1 MKTIK
6 ILIILFICFGLVS
19 CEKDFLNE
27 RPAKALLVPSTLS
40 DFQALLDNQGIMNSA
55 PNLGVISSDDFYS
68 TDNGIQSATTI
79 NRNTYLWANDL
90 YEGAYVADWSMPYQ
104 QVFYANVILDGLMKM
119 NESVKETSEWKQIK
133 GSALFFRGS
142 AMANLVQQFAAPFVP
157 STAEQTDGLPVRLN
171 PDVNERPGRESLKRT
186 YDQIIQDLTDAEK
199 LLPEESTYKSRPAK
213 PAALALLARIFL
225 SMGNYHQAEIFASS
239 CLKLNNQLLDYNS
252 LNLNITNAA
261 NPFPQA
267 LQNTNGEIL
276 FYSALI
282 SNSFFFS
289 TSTRVDTVLFQSY
302 HPNDL
307 RIPALFVDRGKGAI
321 NLKGSY
327 TGSFAYFG
335 GIAIDEVYLT
345 RAECYARNGKI
356 DDALKDLNSL
366 LVKRWKKGTFIPFTA
381 SDQDRAIKLILTER
395 RKEMIGRGLRWNDL
409 RRLNSDSRYAITL
422 NRLISGKTY
431 TLLPNSNRY
440 TLPLPDGE
448 ISGSG
453 IQQNPR

>member
-6 ILIILFICFGLVS
+6 ILILFVGLGLVS

-27 RPAKALLVPSTLS
+27 RPAKGLLVPSTLS
-40 DFQALLDNQGIMNSA
+40 DFQALLDNQGVMNSA

-79 NRNTYLWANDL
+79 NRNIYLWADDL

-104 QVFYANVILDGLMKM
+104 QVFYANVVLDGLMKM
-119 NESVKETSEWKQIK
+119 NESLKETSEWRQIK
-133 GSALFFRGS
+133 GSALFFRGF
-142 AMANLVQQFAAPFVP
+142 AMANLVQQFAAPYVP
-157 STAEQTDGLPVRLN
+157 ATAEQTDGLPVRLN
-171 PDVNERPGRESLKRT
+171 PDVNERPGRGSLKNT
-186 YDQIIQDLTDAEK
+186 YDQIIHDLTDAAK
-199 LLPEESTYKSRPAK
+199 LLPEESTYKSRPGK
-213 PAALALLARIFL
+213 SAALALLARVSL
-225 SMGNYHQAEIFASS
+225 SMGNYQQAEIFASS

-261 NPFPQA
+261 NSFPQA

-289 TSTRVDTVLFQSY
+289 TLTRVDSVLFQSY
-302 HPNDL
+302 HPDDL
-307 RIPALFVDRGKGAI
+307 RRSALFVERSKGII
-321 NLKGSY
+321 NLKGNY
-327 TGSFAYFG
+327 TGSLAYFG
-335 GIAIDEVYLT
+335 GLALDEVYLT
-345 RAECYARNGKI
+345 RAECYARTGKI
-356 DDALKDLNSL
+356 DDALKDLNNL
-366 LVKRWKKGTFIPFTA
+366 LLKRWKRGTFVPFTT
-381 SDQDRAIKLILTER
+381 SDQDMAIKLILTER

-409 RRLNSDSRYAITL
+409 RRLNLESRFAVTL

-440 TLPLPDGE
+440 TLPLPDAE
-448 ISGSG
+448 INGSE

>member
-1 MKTIK
+1 MKTTRLL
-6 ILIILFICFGLVS
+6 ILLFIGLGQIS
-19 CEKDFLNE
+19 CEKGFLDE

-40 DFQALLDNQGIMNSA
+40 DFQALLDNQGIMNMA

-79 NRNTYLWANDL
+79 NRNTYLWADDL

-119 NESVKETSEWKQIK
+119 SESVRESSEWKKIK
-133 GSALFFRGS
+133 GNALFFRGM
-142 AMANLVQQFAAPFVP
+142 AMANLVQQFAAPYVP
-157 STAEQTDGLPVRLN
+157 SAAEQTDGLPVRLN
-171 PDVNERPGRESLKRT
+171 SDVNERPGRGSLKNT
-186 YDQIIQDLTDAEK
+186 YDQIIADLTEAEK
-199 LLPEESTYKSRPAK
+199 LLPAESTYKSRPAK
-213 PAALALLARIFL
+213 PAALALLARVFL
-225 SMGNYHQAEIFASS
+225 SMGNYQQAEIFAGS
-239 CLKLNNQLLDYNS
+239 CLKLSNQLMDYNS
-252 LNLNITNAA
+252 LTLNSTNAA

-267 LQNTNGEIL
+267 LLNANPEIL

-289 TSTRVDTVLFQSY
+289 TLTRVDTVLFQSY

-307 RIPALFVDRGKGAI
+307 RIPALFVDRGKGVI

-327 TGSFAYFG
+327 TGSLAYFG
-335 GIAIDEVYLT
+335 GIALDEVYLT

-356 DDALKDLNSL
+356 DDAMNDLNSL
-366 LVKRWKKGTFIPFTA
+366 MAKRWKKGTFIPFTA
-381 SDQDRAIKLILTER
+381 SDQESAVKLILRER
-395 RKEMIGRGLRWNDL
+395 RKGMIGRGLRWNDL

-422 NRLISGKTY
+422 NRVVNGKTY

-440 TLPLPDGE
+440 ILPLPDAE

-453 IQQNPR
+453 IRQNPR